1 MESTAPL
8 YYDVLHDFLTTHRAV
23 LIDRCRLMVANRSHT
38 KPPAEEI
45 AHGIPMFIDQLI
57 ATLRIEQTSRPLDSR
72 VVSGMAGAS
81 SVSQIGDEA
90 TLHGRNL
97 LDQGFTLEQVVRDYG
112 DLCQAVT
119 NLAYELD
126 ASIAVDEFRTLN
138 RCLDD
143 AIASAV
149 TAYADHKAAT
159 NPDNVPILDSRLGPL
174 AHELR
179 NYLHIASYAVRAIK
193 AGTVGISGATGAVLD
208 RSLIGMRNLVDRS
221 LAEVRVSS
229 GLPPRLECIRLVHFL
244 SEVEAS
250 ASLESRAQGCQFTIV
265 PSDADLA
272 IYADPEMLHAAVY
285 NLLHNAFKF
294 TQRHTAVTLH
304 AHEVG
309 GRVLID
315 IADHCGGLPDGAL
328 DTLLLPYR
336 QNGGDRSGL
345 GLGLDICRRGVEA
358 NKGTL
363 RVRDVPGF
371 GCVFTVDLPRYSSD

>member
-1 MESTAPL
+1 
-8 YYDVLHDFLTTHRAV
+8 
-23 LIDRCRLMVANRSHT
+23 MVASRSNL
-38 KPPAEEI
+38 PPTAEEI

-57 ATLRIEQTSRPLDSR
+57 KTLRIEQTSSPLDSR
-72 VVSGMAGAS
+72 AVSGIAGS
-81 SVSQIGDEA
+81 SGISQIGEEA
-90 TLHGRNL
+90 TLHGRDL
-97 LDQGFTLEQVVRDYG
+97 LDKGFTLEQVVRDYG
-112 DLCQAVT
+112 DVCQAVT

-126 ASIAVDEFRTLN
+126 APIAVDEFRTLN
-138 RCLDD
+138 RCLDN
-143 AIASAV
+143 ATASAV
-149 TAYADHKAAT
+149 TAYADQKAAT
-159 NPDNVPILDSRLGPL
+159 SPDNVHVLDSRLGPL

-221 LAEVRVSS
+221 LAEVRVSA
-229 GLPPRLECIRLVHFL
+229 GLPPRLEPIRLCDFL
-244 SEVEAS
+244 SEVQAS
-250 ASLESRAQGCQFTIV
+250 ASLESRAQGCQLTIV

-304 AHEVG
+304 AHEID

-315 IADHCGGLPDGAL
+315 IADHCGGLPAGAL
-328 DTLLLPYR
+328 DTLLLPFR
-336 QNGGDRSGL
+336 QNGGNRSGL
-345 GLGLDICRRGVEA
+345 GLGLDICRRSVEA

-363 RVRDVPGF
+363 RVRDVPGS
-371 GCVFTVDLPRYSSD
+371 GCVFTVDLPRYSIN